1 MIRRVKYY
9 YVCAFVAGMATMVLE
24 LITTRLFAP
33 YFGSGLNT
41 WASIISATLLY
52 LALGYHRGGRKV
64 DKNPSDKLLKK
75 SFFIAGVTIL
85 ITPFIFLFN
94 ANYFPIFLLPLYF
107 VLYSFRFF
115 IKMDY
120 FTLEYLKPLMTSFI
134 FLYFPLTRLG
144 EIIPICV
151 GLVAKDSQ
159 AIGKTSGNIYAL
171 STLGSLIGTLGA
183 GFILIPFLP
192 IWLIYC
198 LISFV
203 LIIIGLL
210 EKPLRVSRLVIL
222 IFIIVILFILPIKE
236 SYDYTKTLVISKDG
250 RKEYVDSLNRK
261 LLESK
266 NSLFGKIDVG
276 DFKNRRYMLVDRL
289 LQTSMPPTDFLQK
302 KRNALTE
309 KYFFELLPYL
319 NPDGKTALIIGLGGG
334 LIDKIFSQYNIDT
347 EFVEID
353 GRVIKL
359 AKKYFDFKGKV
370 THGDG
375 RQFLRYTKEKYDFI
389 IIDAYISDMLPFYLF
404 TRECFKEV
412 RNHLT
417 KNGILA
423 INLISFPVKN
433 KVTSSVKLTLQDIF
447 PYVIAYR
454 SETKIAD
461 DVQCLFF
468 FASQQPLSPN
478 LNNLSSEEKDNFESL
493 LKQYSLE
500 FDDYPGVV
508 VRDMFAPLDYQWAKI
523 AVNWRDSQ
531 GGIFAGGLIGMIW
544 CNHFKGVYAWTPH
557 RKQFEDFKL
566 INKALSG
573 FSVDAGQRPE
583 TKDGLIALIKRDA
596 PIGMMTAKNDYSY
609 LEGDVENLLDPF
621 SPSKKEFYR
630 YAYEFIGNVAHS
642 SYILVSNGPDYEPDI
657 DEKAFRPYRVDSNGK
672 LVPNAPNYGLPKP
685 IVEYIY
691 DPTNGTFS
699 SGDLIYVEDMPEI
712 SQYTRLW

>member
-1 MIRRVKYY
+1 MIRRVRYY
-9 YVCAFVAGMATMVLE
+9 YVCVFVAGMATMVLE

-52 LALGYHRGGRKV
+52 LALGYNRGGRKV
-64 DKNPSDKLLKK
+64 DKNPSDKLLTK

-94 ANYFPIFLLPLYF
+94 ANYCPIFLLPLYF
-107 VLYSFRFF
+107 VLTPFRLF

-159 AIGKTSGNIYAL
+159 AIGKTSGDIYAL
-171 STLGSLIGTLGA
+171 STLGGLIGTLGA

-192 IWLIYC
+192 IWLLYC
-198 LISFV
+198 LISSV
-203 LIIIGLL
+203 LITIGLL

-222 IFIIVILFILPIKE
+222 IFIIVILLILPIKE
-236 SYDYTKTLVISKDG
+236 SYDYTKTLVVSKDG

-276 DFKNRRYMLVDRL
+276 DFNKRRYMLVDRL
-289 LQTSMPPTDFLQK
+289 LQTSMPSTDFLKK
-302 KRNALTE
+302 KRSALTE
-309 KYFFELLPYL
+309 RYFFELLPYL
-319 NPDGKTALIIGLGGG
+319 NLDGKTALIIGLGGG
-334 LIDKIFSQYNIDT
+334 LINKIFSQYNIDT

-412 RNHLT
+412 RNHLM

-447 PYVIAYR
+447 PYVTAYR
-454 SETKIAD
+454 SETKITD

-478 LNNLSSEEKDNFESL
+478 LDNLSSEEKDNFESL
-493 LKQYSLE
+493 LNRYSLK
-500 FDDYPGVV
+500 FDNYPGIV

-523 AVNWRDSQ
+523 AHNWRDRQ
-531 GGIFAGGLIGMIW
+531 GGVLAGGLIGMIW
-544 CNHFKGVYAWTPH
+544 YNHFKFKHYLYPC
-557 RKQFEDFKL
+557 RKVDEDFKK
-566 INKALSG
+566 IEEALSK
-573 FSVDAGQRPE
+573 FTVDVGQLPN
-583 TKDGLIALIKRDA
+583 TDQGLKVLIKRETS
-596 PIGMMTAKNDYSY
+596 IGKMTVKNDFSF
-609 LEGDVENLLDPF
+609 LQGDLNNLLDPF
-621 SPSKKEFYR
+621 SADENKEYR
-630 YAYEFIGNVAHS
+630 YAYQPIGNKHHGA
-642 SYILVSNGPDYEPDI
+642 YIVISNGPDCEPDI
-657 DEKAFRPYRVDSNGK
+657 DEKAFRPYRLDANGN
-672 LVPNAPNYGLPKP
+672 LVPNSPNYGLPKP
-685 IVEYIY
+685 IKEYLY
-691 DPTNGTFS
+691 S
-699 SGDLIYVEDMPEI
+699 SAKDLFGPGDIILVGNMPEI
-712 SQYTRLW
+712 SNYLRM